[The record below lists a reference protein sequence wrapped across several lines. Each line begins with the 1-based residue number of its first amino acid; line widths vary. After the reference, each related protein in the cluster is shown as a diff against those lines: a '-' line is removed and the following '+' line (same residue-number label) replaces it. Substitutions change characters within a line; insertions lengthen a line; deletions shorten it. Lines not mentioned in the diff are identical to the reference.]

1 MPYCIYRGTAYYF
14 EQWVDKKYDI
24 HKTVGLVRVYNL
36 QIFDLFIGDGGWVK
50 GLWNICDIILSA
62 VRRSHD
68 ELSRSRREQIKF
80 RNPFYAKTSWKY
92 GNVKRAL
99 FLDNIRTRSIRVV
112 RL

>member
-50 GLWNICDIILSA
+50 GL
-62 VRRSHD
+62 
-68 ELSRSRREQIKF
+68 
-80 RNPFYAKTSWKY
+80 
-92 GNVKRAL
+92 
-99 FLDNIRTRSIRVV
+99 
-112 RL
+112 